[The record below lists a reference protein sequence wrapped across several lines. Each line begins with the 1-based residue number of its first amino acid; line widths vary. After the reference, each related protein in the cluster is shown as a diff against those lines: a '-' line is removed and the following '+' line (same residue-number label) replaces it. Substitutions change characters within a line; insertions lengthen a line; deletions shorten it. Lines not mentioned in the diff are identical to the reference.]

1 VRFNGAVNQQ
11 VALEVELAQ
20 AVTVTALVEAL
31 TGEPIDAHDRQHSST
46 HARAGNLLG
55 VRAGD
60 VLLRRCAVLRGRN
73 TGRAYLR
80 VESTIVPGRLPEAFF
95 SALEASHEPIGRI
108 LAREKIVFTRTPL
121 APPPPVSPLAP
132 DGSDAPGDHLVARAY
147 RMEVDDVP
155 VMVVAEWFLAEL
167 GPFLQTR

>member
-1 VRFNGAVNQQ
+1 M
-11 VALEVELAQ
+11 
-20 AVTVTALVEAL
+20 TALVEAL

-46 HARAGNLLG
+46 HARGGGISSACGRGTCCYG
-55 VRAGD
+55 VAPC
-60 VLLRRCAVLRGRN
+60 CAGRN

-132 DGSDAPGDHLVARAY
+132 DGSDAPGDHLLARAY